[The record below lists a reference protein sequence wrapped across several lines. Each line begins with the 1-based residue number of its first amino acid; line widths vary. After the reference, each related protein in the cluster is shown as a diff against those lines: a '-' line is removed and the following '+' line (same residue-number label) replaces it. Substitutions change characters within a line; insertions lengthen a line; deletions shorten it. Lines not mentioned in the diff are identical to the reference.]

1 MKKRNLN
8 ASHPTTNDPL
18 TNASRRRFIKSTATA
33 ALVAGAS
40 SVLPRFARAEGRPIK
55 IGIVSPK
62 TGPLADFAEPEPFIL
77 AGISKVTGNRI
88 VVNGTT
94 HPIEILYRDSQS
106 NPNRAAEV
114 AAELI
119 KSDKVDLILPSHTP
133 DVVNPAS
140 DQAELNG
147 VPCISTDCPLHSFI
161 YGRGNPAGGFEWTYN
176 FFWGEDDLIDVYTD
190 IWSGLPTNKVV
201 GALWGDDT
209 DGATDLAMF
218 PSVMS
223 AKGYKVINPG
233 SYPMGTSDFSAQIA
247 AYKGPG
253 AEILIGEI
261 VPPSFSVFWSQVWQQ
276 NYKPKIVTMAKASL
290 FPAAVNALGDRATGL
305 TTEVWWSPHHP
316 FKSSLTGQ
324 SAAQLCDAW
333 EKESGKQWTPP
344 VGFAHGL
351 MEVGLD
357 VLKRTKN
364 IDSPAAIVDAI
375 RTTNLDTIVGHIQ
388 WTGNPSKNCCRTP
401 LVGGQWV
408 KGTKFKYEL
417 LIVSNEKYKQIP
429 MQAKL
434 KPLSYQI

>member
-8 ASHPTTNDPL
+8 AGHPTTNDPL

-40 SVLPRFARAEGRPIK
+40 SILPRYARAEGRPIK
-55 IGIVSPK
+55 IGMVSPK

-106 NPNRAAEV
+106 SPNRAAEV

-147 VPCISTDCPLHSFI
+147 VPCISTDCPLHSYI
-161 YGRGNPAGGFEWTYN
+161 WGRGNPAGGFAWTYN

-190 IWSGLPTNKVV
+190 IWSGLPSNKVV
-201 GALWGDDT
+201 GALWGNDT
-209 DGATDLAMF
+209 DGAADLAMF
-218 PSVMS
+218 PSVMN

-233 SYPMGTSDFSAQIA
+233 FFPLNTSDFSAQIA
-247 AYKGPG
+247 AYKGAG

-261 VPPSFSVFWSQVWQQ
+261 VPPTFGVFWNQVWQQ
-276 NYKPKIVTMAKASL
+276 NYKPKTVTMAKALL

-316 FKSSLTGQ
+316 FK
-324 SAAQLCDAW
+324 
-333 EKESGKQWTPP
+333 
-344 VGFAHGL
+344 
-351 MEVGLD
+351 
-357 VLKRTKN
+357 
-364 IDSPAAIVDAI
+364 
-375 RTTNLDTIVGHIQ
+375 
-388 WTGNPSKNCCRTP
+388 
-401 LVGGQWV
+401 
-408 KGTKFKYEL
+408 
-417 LIVSNEKYKQIP
+417 
-429 MQAKL
+429 
-434 KPLSYQI
+434 